1 MVARPKGTLV
11 RLCPV
16 LDTPLSTFEEDH
28 VRTER
33 TNPRSGTARRV
44 RPFAVAFCLLTAVVL
59 SVPPAGAAASAEATP
74 ERAAAV
80 AGRLGAGVTAGAYYD
95 ARAGA
100 TIVDVT
106 TAYAAEA
113 VRRAGAVPRLVRHSS
128 AQLAGAGAAVL
139 AADVAGTAWGVDPR
153 TNRLVLSADGTV
165 SKAELAKLKA
175 ATASYGSAVSIAR
188 TSGTFK
194 KLIAGGDAIY
204 GGSYRCSLGFNV
216 VSGSTYYF
224 LTAGHCGKAASTWYS
239 DLGHLTALGTNV
251 GYSFPGN
258 DYALVRYTNGSVPK
272 PGAVGSQDITSAGD
286 AYIGESVSRSGSSSG
301 TRTGTVTGL
310 GYTVNYGDGNI
321 VRQLIRA
328 NVCADSGDS
337 GGPLYSGPIALGITS
352 GGSGDCASGGTTF
365 FQPVTE
371 ALSAYGVSVY

>member
-1 MVARPKGTLV
+1 VASGLLAATA
-11 RLCPV
+11 
-16 LDTPLSTFEEDH
+16 LS
-28 VRTER
+28 
-33 TNPRSGTARRV
+33 
-44 RPFAVAFCLLTAVVL
+44 L
-59 SVPPAGAAASAEATP
+59 PAANAAPQAKATP

-80 AGRLGAGVTAGAYYD
+80 AKSLGANVTAGSYYD
-95 ARAGA
+95 AKTKA
-100 TIVDVT
+100 TVVNVT
-106 TAYAAEA
+106 TTAAA
-113 VRRAGAVPRLVRHSS
+113 QTVRAAGAVPKLVKYSS
-128 AQLAGAGAAVL
+128 ARLAKADKATL
-139 AADVAGTAWGVDPR
+139 AANIGGTAWSVDPK
-153 TNRLVLSADGTV
+153 TDKLVVTADGTV

-204 GGSYRCSLGFNV
+204 GGAYRCSLGFNV